1 MTALDRMPRSGPPD
15 PDVPDLDEVFRL
27 HADRLWSVALRMLGD
42 TAEAEDA
49 VQEAFLAALRSP
61 GFRGDAA
68 TGTWLH
74 RILVNG
80 CVDRIRAAG
89 RRRGHAR
96 ALSPAVTADP
106 TGRVVTR
113 LAVDDALALLPAEQ
127 RAAVVLVDGLGYSV
141 AEVAEIVGVPAGT
154 VKSRCARGRL
164 RLARS
169 LGHLREGGR

>member
-1 MTALDRMPRSGPPD
+1 MTTVDRPALPAP
-15 PDVPDLDEVFRL
+15 PDLDEVFRR

-42 TAEAEDA
+42 PAEAEDA

-68 TGTWLH
+68 AGTWLH

-89 RRRGHAR
+89 RRRGRIRSAR
-96 ALSPAVTADP
+96 PAVTSDP
-106 TGRVVTR
+106 AGRLVTR
-113 LAVDDALALLPAEQ
+113 LAVDDALTRLPVDQ
-127 RAAVVLVDGLGYSV
+127 RVAVVLVDGLGYSIG
-141 AEVAEIVGVPAGT
+141 EVAEIVGAPPGT

-164 RLARS
+164 RLAGT
-169 LGHLREGGR
+169 LGYLREDRR

>member
-1 MTALDRMPRSGPPD
+1 MTSLVPSPRTAA
-15 PDVPDLDEVFRL
+15 PDLGEVFRL

-42 TAEAEDA
+42 PAEAEDA

-68 TGTWLH
+68 AGTWLH
-74 RILVNG
+74 RIVVNG

-89 RRRGHAR
+89 RRREHTR
-96 ALSPAVTADP
+96 STSTAVSADP
-106 TGRVVTR
+106 AGRLVTR
-113 LAVDDALALLPAEQ
+113 LAVDEALALLPVEQ

-154 VKSRCARGRL
+154 IKSRCARGRL
-164 RLARS
+164 RLAGS
-169 LGHLREGGR
+169 LGHLQEDGR

>member
-1 MTALDRMPRSGPPD
+1 VTTVDRPPRPAA
-15 PDVPDLDEVFRL
+15 PDLDEVFRRY
-27 HADRLWSVALRMLGD
+27 ADRLWSVALRMLGD
-42 TAEAEDA
+42 PGEAEDA

-68 TGTWLH
+68 AGTWLH

-96 ALSPAVTADP
+96 SATPAVASDP
-106 TGRVVTR
+106 AGRLVTR
-113 LAVDDALALLPAEQ
+113 LAVDEALARLPADQ

-141 AEVAEIVGVPAGT
+141 TETAAIVGVPPGT
-154 VKSRCARGRL
+154 IKSRCARGRR
-164 RLARS
+164 RLAGS
-169 LGHLREGGR
+169 LGHLRGDDR

>member
-1 MTALDRMPRSGPPD
+1 MTALDRLLRAGP
-15 PDVPDLDEVFRL
+15 PDLDEVFRL

-42 TAEAEDA
+42 DAEAEDA

-68 TGTWLH
+68 AGTWLH

-89 RRRGHAR
+89 RRRVRTR
-96 ALSPAVTADP
+96 ALAPAVTADP
-106 TGRVVTR
+106 AGRLVTR
-113 LAVDDALALLPAEQ
+113 LAVDEALTVLPAEQ
-127 RAAVVLVDGLGYSV
+127 RVAVVLVDGLGYPV
-141 AEVAEIVGVPAGT
+141 AEVADIVGVPEGT

-164 RLARS
+164 RLARE
-169 LGHLREGGR
+169 LGHLGEESR